1 MTFMPANLGMIAA
14 EQNDDRPAYSKPS
27 LTIMSEA
34 EILAAFQMTAA
45 KISAAGCWWGSC
57 TCTGSRAP

>member
-1 MTFMPANLGMIAA
+1 MADVFTEPSVIAPGRR
-14 EQNDDRPAYSKPS
+14 DDRPVYAKPM

-45 KISAAGCWWGSC
+45 KISAAGCW
-57 TCTGSRAP
+57 